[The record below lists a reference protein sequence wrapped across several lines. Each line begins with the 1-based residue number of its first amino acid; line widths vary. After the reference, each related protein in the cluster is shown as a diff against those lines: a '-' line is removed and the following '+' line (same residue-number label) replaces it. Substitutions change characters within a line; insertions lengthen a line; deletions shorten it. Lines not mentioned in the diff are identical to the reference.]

1 MQPIMTGD
9 GDWIHLLD
17 PYDLGMVCGVG
28 FTTLQVINRSD
39 RNSSTAPVSHG
50 VFSVLQR
57 EECPPKVMSYD

>member
-1 MQPIMTGD
+1 MTGD
-9 GDWIHLLD
+9 
-17 PYDLGMVCGVG
+17 DLGMVCGVG

>member
-1 MQPIMTGD
+1 MVIGSTYWIPMTGD
-9 GDWIHLLD
+9 
-17 PYDLGMVCGVG
+17 DLGMVCGVG

-39 RNSSTAPVSHG
+39 RNSSTAPVSHR